1 MLVFLI
7 DKVTF
12 GDIGFAIIILTIL
25 VKLILFPLAKK
36 SIQSQIYMKKLEPEL
51 KKLKTDYPNKEEQAK
66 KQFELYKKYGVNPFS
81 GCLVVLLQLPVIF
94 ALYYVF
100 INFKIDSSIIYSFIN
115 VPVVMNTN
123 FLGLFD
129 LSLNH
134 SIFLALL
141 AGVSQYFQAYL
152 ATPKKT
158 IKDVEVVSDNTKK
171 TFQEELASSMQL
183 NIRYVLPVFV
193 AFIAYTF
200 SAGVALYWIVSNIFT
215 IGQEWYVRDQIAKK
229 ENNF

>member
-25 VKLILFPLAKK
+25 VKLVLFPLAKK
-36 SIQSQIYMKKLEPEL
+36 SIQSQIYMKKLDPEL
-51 KKLKTDYPNKEEQAK
+51 KKLKVDFPNKEEQAK

-81 GCLVVLLQLPVIF
+81 GCLVVILQLPVIF

-141 AGVSQYFQAYL
+141 AGISQYFQAYL

-229 ENNF
+229 ENNL

>member
-12 GDIGFAIIILTIL
+12 GDIGFAIIILTI
-25 VKLILFPLAKK
+25 VIKLILFPLAKK

-51 KKLKTDYPNKEEQAK
+51 KKLKVDFPNKEEQAK

-81 GCLVVLLQLPVIF
+81 GCLVVILQLPVIF

-100 INFKIDSSIIYSFIN
+100 INFKIDSSIIYGFIN
-115 VPVVMNTN
+115 VPTTINTN

-134 SIFLALL
+134 SIFLALV
-141 AGVSQYFQAYL
+141 AGISQYFQAYL

-229 ENNF
+229 EVNL